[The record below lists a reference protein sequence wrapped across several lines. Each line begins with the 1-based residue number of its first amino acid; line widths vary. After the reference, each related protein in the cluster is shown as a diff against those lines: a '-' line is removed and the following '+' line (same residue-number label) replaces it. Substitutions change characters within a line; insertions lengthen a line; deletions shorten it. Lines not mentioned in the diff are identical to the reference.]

1 MKHYLLGTLV
11 ISLFLGCSQ
20 KHQINIG
27 TIALNEATTTNL
39 KHKEYYMSFTQ
50 EYYDNKL
57 YPLHQYCADQ
67 RNYLTNDKFSTET
80 YLKISNE
87 RTKQERIG
95 KYPIWFLLNDDA
107 SKISCVRKSAN
118 FINSEPFVVSENDA
132 LSVKLFQKNEVET
145 SVPVRELGILID
157 FVSLVVP
164 RTANFLLKTNNI
176 IQDPVTQ
183 NYLDLLDD
191 AFKNG
196 DFDGTKSRD
205 FKVNMRS
212 IDVKLYVPTK
222 NGDKRELGFISLKP
236 KYRTTLSTVNEVNGI
251 PNFRFI
257 YDSNDPQIE
266 DLMQYELKKQRV
278 RIKIVVDNFK
288 QVAQEHTVEALASL
302 NTHLV
307 NKFTRF
313 DRALVLNLA
322 LRQSGLYRSF
332 VESIRSKNMVALKRY
347 LTLLDTKKNP
357 LTYLTEE
364 LSATKCEYIAYLEQ
378 ARSLLRHYEDVKQH
392 EDEEAKRIKE
402 EALRHQIAMQSI
414 ENFLSP
420 VANWNYINQMFTQ
433 DAKIVTSLNEVLTLD
448 MLKKRYHR
456 EHNVS
461 AYGCYV
467 DLTRPIHGT
476 TIQEYLIHPSY
487 VQGEVYNYMALS
499 LNKNNETDIIFY
511 KLNSD
516 KHLKI
521 SKIFIDMNSR
531 FISRH
536 RISEVINTTNAPSC
550 TENLRKLF

>member
-1 MKHYLLGTLV
+1 VKQYLLG
-11 ISLFLGCSQ
+11 ILFVYLLLGCSQ

-27 TIALNEATTTNL
+27 TIALNEADNSGL

-50 EYYDNKL
+50 EYYDNKR

-67 RNYLTNDKFSTET
+67 RTYLTNDKFSTET
-80 YLKISNE
+80 YLKVSNE
-87 RTKQERIG
+87 RTKQNRIG

-107 SKISCVRKSAN
+107 SQISCVRKSAN
-118 FINSEPFVVSENDA
+118 FINSEPFVVNENDT

-145 SVPVRELGILID
+145 SVPVQELGVLID

-164 RTANFLLKTNNI
+164 RTANFLLKTKNI

-183 NYLDLLDD
+183 NYLDLLDE

-212 IDVKLYVPTK
+212 VKVKLYVPTK
-222 NGDKRELGFISLKP
+222 KGDKRELGFILLKP
-236 KYRTTLSTVNEVNGI
+236 KYRSTLSTVNEINGI

-266 DLMQYELKKQRV
+266 DIMQYELKKQRV

-302 NTHLV
+302 NTHLA

-322 LRQSGLYRSF
+322 LRQSTLYRGF
-332 VESIRSKNMVALKRY
+332 VESVRTKNIVNIKKY
-347 LTLLDTKKNP
+347 LTVLDTKQNP
-357 LTYLTEE
+357 LSYLSDE
-364 LSATKCEYIAYLEQ
+364 LRATKCEYVSYLDK
-378 ARSLLRHYEDVKQH
+378 AKTLVKYYD
-392 EDEEAKRIKE
+392 ELKEKENEEAQRIKE
-402 EALRHQIAMQSI
+402 EALRHQVEMQGI

-420 VANWNYINQMFTQ
+420 IANWNYLDQMFTQ
-433 DAKIVTSLNEVLTLD
+433 NAQIITSFNEVLSLEA
-448 MLKKRYHR
+448 LKNRYNR

-461 AYGCYV
+461 AYGCYI
-467 DLTRPIHGT
+467 DLSRPIHGT

-487 VQGEVYNYMALS
+487 IQGEKYNYMALS
-499 LNKNNETDIIFY
+499 VNKNNNIDILFY

-521 SKIFIDMNSR
+521 SKIFIDMNRR
-531 FISRH
+531 FISKH
-536 RISEVINTTNAPSC
+536 RIKEVIKTTSAQSC
-550 TENLRKLF
+550 SENIRKLL